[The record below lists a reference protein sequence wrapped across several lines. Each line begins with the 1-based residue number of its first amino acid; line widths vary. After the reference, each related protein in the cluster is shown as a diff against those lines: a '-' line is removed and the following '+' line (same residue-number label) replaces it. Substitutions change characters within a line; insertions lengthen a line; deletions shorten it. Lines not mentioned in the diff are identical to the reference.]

1 MSDIKSRVETLERR
15 AAECELISSLATDHK
30 VRDANRRV
38 AHDLREEAFMLR
50 KQLANP
56 TGAATSPATSPAPD
70 VLPDET
76 DRA

>member
-1 MSDIKSRVETLERR
+1 MSDIKSRVETLERQ

-50 KQLANP
+50 KHLQIQPGLQRHLRHHP
-56 TGAATSPATSPAPD
+56 RRTFCRT
-70 VLPDET
+70 T